1 MEYGWDFVATTGMSC
16 LAAYSMQSVL
26 DFKSHSL
33 QGAMIFILGANALI
47 ASSKRT
53 WSLPLP
59 VAP

>member
-1 MEYGWDFVATTGMSC
+1 MEYGCFFVATTGISC
-16 LAAYSMQSVL
+16 LAAYSMQSVR

-33 QGAMIFILGANALI
+33 QGAMIFMLGANALI
-47 ASSKRT
+47 VNSKRT